1 MFDTQFTFRDRVTC
15 CPGERL
21 VPRFRSE
28 VTAKGDVT
36 LIPDGDDNL
45 YEYIQSFKESC
56 DINNIVA
63 RFARG
68 DVDAL
73 NRVQGTY
80 FDAVGMPTTY
90 AELLNTVIAGRELYD
105 SLPLEVKEQY
115 GFSFERWMSSL
126 DQVQPDAPASSAEP
140 EQPDVSSVDVQ
151 KEGVVE

>member
-1 MFDTQFTFRDRVTC
+1 MFDTQFTSRGRVTC
-15 CPGERL
+15 CSGERL

-36 LIPDGDDNL
+36 LIPDGNDNL

-73 NRVQGTY
+73 TRVQGTY

-105 SLPLEVKEQY
+105 SLPLEVKEKF

-126 DQVQPDAPASSAEP
+126 DQIPSDAPVSTADSD
-140 EQPDVSSVDVQ
+140 QPVVPSVEVQ
-151 KEGVVE
+151 KEGVEE

>member
-15 CPGERL
+15 CSGERL

-36 LIPDGDDNL
+36 LIPDGEDNL

-105 SLPLEVKEQY
+105 SLPLEVKEKF

-126 DQVQPDAPASSAEP
+126 DQVSPDGSDSSVDPA
-140 EQPDVSSVDVQ
+140 QTVVSSVEVQ
-151 KEGVVE
+151 KEGVEE

>member
-1 MFDTQFTFRDRVTC
+1 MFDTQFTFRDHVFC
-15 CPGERL
+15 SSGDRL

-28 VTAKGDVT
+28 VTSKGDVT
-36 LIPDGDDNL
+36 LIPDGEDNL

-126 DQVQPDAPASSAEP
+126 DQVQLDVPASSVDSVEP
-140 EQPDVSSVDVQ
+140 VAPAVDVQ

>member
-21 VPRFRSE
+21 VPRYRSE

-36 LIPDGDDNL
+36 LIPDGNDNL

-105 SLPLEVKEQY
+105 SLPLEVKEKY

-126 DQVQPDAPASSAEP
+126 DQL
-140 EQPDVSSVDVQ
+140 QPDVSDSPVDTSKPVVSSDEVNE
-151 KEGVVE
+151 EGVVE

>member
-15 CPGERL
+15 CAGDRL

-36 LIPDGDDNL
+36 LIPDGEDNL

-105 SLPLEVKEQY
+105 SLPLEVKEKF

-126 DQVQPDAPASSAEP
+126 DQVQPDV
-140 EQPDVSSVDVQ
+140 PDFSVDSAQPVAPSVEVQ
-151 KEGVVE
+151 KEGVAE

>member
-1 MFDTQFTFRDRVTC
+1 MFDTQFSKRDRVNC
-15 CPGERL
+15 CSGERL

-28 VTAKGDVT
+28 VTSKGEVT
-36 LIPDGDDNL
+36 LIPDGEDNL

-56 DINNIVA
+56 DVNNIVA

-105 SLPLEVKEQY
+105 SLPLEVKEKF

-126 DQVQPDAPASSAEP
+126 DQMAPDVPSAPAESVEP
-140 EQPDVSSVDVQ
+140 VAPAVDVK
-151 KEGVVE
+151 KEGAAE

>member
-36 LIPDGDDNL
+36 LIPDGEDNL

-105 SLPLEVKEQY
+105 SLPLEVKEKF

-126 DQVQPDAPASSAEP
+126 DQVQSDVPD
-140 EQPDVSSVDVQ
+140 SSVDLDQSVVPSDEVQ
-151 KEGVVE
+151 KEGVEE